1 MSKTKTMQIGTPRT
15 GAESCIS
22 GGTQPIG
29 NDHRETRTLLRTF
42 RRFAISLLVLMA
54 MAAPGAEAQPA
65 TVKIVGLGAT
75 RCAEFTSDLQST
87 PAVRRDYLAWAQGY
101 MSGILVG
108 RPPGTDTGLDLNP
121 PTFGL
126 LTQLKFLEDHCA
138 GNPGQDFSDAVE
150 ALYRQLRK
158 EGRT

>member
-1 MSKTKTMQIGTPRT
+1 MARRKTVQIGMPRI

-22 GGTQPIG
+22 GDARPISH
-29 NDHRETRTLLRTF
+29 DHRRTRTLLTIF
-42 RRFAISLLVLMA
+42 RRLAISLLVLTA
-54 MAAPGAEAQPA
+54 TAISGAEAQPPTA
-65 TVKIVGLGAT
+65 KIVGLGAT
-75 RCAEFTSDLQST
+75 RCGQFTSDVQSN

-150 ALYRQLRK
+150 ALYRRLRT
-158 EGRT
+158 EGRM